1 MSSLEGRPSFEL
13 TEENGELFVHATWVT
28 YTPGALVGMDWR
40 ASAEPQRHALD
51 ACLIA
56 VMQHKKAHPGDSLE
70 FLRQEI
76 EVAVRRLEAGEQCV
90 YLCDGVHQVSR
101 ANFYIDLTLDELVRV
116 RNPLRLFWPEW
127 RVDLGPDDLDD
138 LGGPPEAELA
148 GREGWLAPVG
158 DFATTRGEGAWFAA
172 GDRGYS

>member
-1 MSSLEGRPSFEL
+1 MSSLEDWPSFEL
-13 TEENGELFVHATWVT
+13 TEEDGELFVHAKWVT
-28 YTPGALVGMDWR
+28 YTPGVLVGMDWR
-40 ASAEPQRHALD
+40 ASAEPQRDALD

-101 ANFYIDLTLDELVRV
+101 ANFYIDLTLDELVTV
-116 RNPLRLFWPEW
+116 GNPLRLFWPEW
-127 RVDLGPDDLDD
+127 RPPGEGPDGLDGLDDLD
-138 LGGPPEAELA
+138 GPVSELA
-148 GREGWLAPVG
+148 RG
-158 DFATTRGEGAWFAA
+158 DFDTTRGEGVGLAA
-172 GDRGYS
+172 SDGGYS